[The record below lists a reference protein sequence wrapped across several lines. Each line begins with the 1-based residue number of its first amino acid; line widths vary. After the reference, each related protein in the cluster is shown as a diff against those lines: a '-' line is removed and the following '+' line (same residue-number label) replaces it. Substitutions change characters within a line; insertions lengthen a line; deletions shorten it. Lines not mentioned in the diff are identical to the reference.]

1 MLFRVVVAAAAV
13 RERMAQMDPVAP
25 EAKVATGS
33 SRPLRRE
40 RTRITVA
47 VAVAVDQAAMAQVVK
62 EVGRQ
67 ARPAPDQLWQAP
79 MVLAAVA
86 VAGTGTPKQA
96 KAATAS

>member
-1 MLFRVVVAAAAV
+1 
-13 RERMAQMDPVAP
+13 MDPVAP

-47 VAVAVDQAAMAQVVK
+47 VAVAVDRTLKDLAAK
-62 EVGRQ
+62 EV
-67 ARPAPDQLWQAP
+67 ARRAKKLAALLWQAQ

-86 VAGTGTPKQA
+86 VAGTGKLAQA
-96 KAATAS
+96 KAATAP